1 MPTPFHFFLRN
12 MWLAAGGDH
21 AFMEQVQLV
30 GEGQLASPFAVTE
43 LASGSIAA
51 AGLAIA
57 EWTQRRFDLRYRIQ
71 IDQRLASLWF
81 ATSLRPQG
89 WQLPPAWDAIA
100 GDYPCKDGW
109 IRLHT
114 NAAHHRHAALQ
125 VLGCEAERDTVATVV
140 AGWYGA
146 ELESAIVQ
154 AGGCAAQMRST
165 DDWAMHAQGTAVQ
178 QEPVLH
184 RALHTHAHTQASR
197 SALADK
203 MGDPGRPLAGIKVL
217 DLTRILAGPI
227 ATRFL
232 AGFGADVLRI
242 DPPDWDEVSVA
253 PEVTLGKRCA
263 RLDARKPDDRQRL
276 EQLLAE
282 ADVLIHGYRP
292 EALERLGM
300 GASKRRELNP
310 ALVDICLDAYGWTG
324 PWSKRRGFDSL
335 VQMSSGIAE
344 AGMRLS
350 GANRPQPLPV
360 QALDHATGYLLA
372 TAAIRGLTERLQHGV
387 GCESRA
393 SLARTARLLL
403 CAGTNSHT
411 KPPLAAEHQDDL
423 QHHLEQTFWGPA
435 RRLQVPLRFD
445 PVTVSS
451 AATEPLAMRWDYPA
465 GPLGSANAE
474 WVAG

>member
-1 MPTPFHFFLRN
+1 MQTPFHFFLRN

-57 EWTQRRFDLRYRIQ
+57 EWSQRRFDLRHRVQ

-125 VLGCEAERDTVATVV
+125 VLGCEAERDTVAAVV

-154 AGGCAAQMRST
+154 AGGCAAQMRSS

-203 MGDPGRPLAGIKVL
+203 MGDPSRPFAGIKVL

-263 RLDARKPDDRQRL
+263 RLDVRKPDDRHRF

-403 CAGTNSHT
+403 CAGTNCHT
-411 KPPLAAEHQDDL
+411 RPPLAPEHQDDL
-423 QHHLEQTFWGPA
+423 QHHVEQTSWGPA
-435 RRLQVPLRFD
+435 RRLQAPLRFD

-451 AATEPLAMRWDYPA
+451 AATEPLTMRWDYPA
-465 GPLGSANAE
+465 GPLGSANAA